1 MVFQADIGSTYFD
14 TVTCLSVNQD
24 SRLVAFGHRDGRVD
38 CFAFLLPAADDDDG
52 DRQPLAGVVSLELD
66 PSLSR
71 PRSRAR
77 LSTVQILACGGSDV
91 DNQSEDSVLLCGYTN
106 GRIEMVMR
114 SGGGEATTTTTTTT
128 KKFCLEEG
136 STVAWVRGERDQILC
151 ACRSLV
157 ALSSESLHILV
168 QPPPTRR
175 LIAADSP
182 PLTGWSTRSVRAR
195 APPVTWTGGGSAA
208 CSGPARA
215 PSSPRTRRGRPTAW
229 SSPLPRVRCAEQARC
244 AK

>member
-1 MVFQADIGSTYFD
+1 VVFQADIGSTYFD

-24 SRLVAFGHRDGRVD
+24 CRLVAFGHRDGRVD

-52 DRQPLAGVVSLELD
+52 DRQPLAGVVSLESD

-71 PRSRAR
+71 PRGRAR

-91 DNQSEDSVLLCGYTN
+91 DNQSDDSVLLCGYTN

-114 SGGGEATTTTTTTT
+114 SGGGGQATTTTTTTT
-128 KKFCLEEG
+128 TTTKRFCLEEG
-136 STVAWVRGERDQILC
+136 STVAWVRAERDQILC

-168 QPPPTRR
+168 R
-175 LIAADSP
+175 LSLFI
-182 PLTGWSTRSVRAR
+182 L
-195 APPVTWTGGGSAA
+195 
-208 CSGPARA
+208 
-215 PSSPRTRRGRPTAW
+215 
-229 SSPLPRVRCAEQARC
+229 LPGD
-244 AK
+244 

>member
-1 MVFQADIGSTYFD
+1 MVFQADIGSTSYFD

-71 PRSRAR
+71 PRGRAR
-77 LSTVQILACGGSDV
+77 LSTVQILACGAAGERNV
-91 DNQSEDSVLLCGYTN
+91 DNQSDDSDDVATQSVLVCGYTN
-106 GRIEMVMR
+106 GRIEVVVPFD
-114 SGGGEATTTTTTTT
+114 GGEASASTATTAT
-128 KKFCLEEG
+128 KRFCLEEG
-136 STVAWVRGERDQILC
+136 STVAWVRAERDQILC

-168 QPPPTRR
+168 RCPPRPPPTRR
-175 LIAADSP
+175 
-182 PLTGWSTRSVRAR
+182 
-195 APPVTWTGGGSAA
+195 
-208 CSGPARA
+208 
-215 PSSPRTRRGRPTAW
+215 
-229 SSPLPRVRCAEQARC
+229 
-244 AK
+244 